1 MDGSWKILVVDDR
14 EDNLFAMESVLRPVG
29 RPIVCA
35 RSGDEALKTVL
46 RGGIA
51 VILLDVLMPRM
62 DGLEVVEY
70 LKRLDHTRSL
80 PVILVTGIGRDD
92 DLAARAYHLGVA
104 DFLVKPVEP
113 WAVRSKVRVLADL
126 YVENQLLRRRLDT
139 LGAPAPPLPTVPPQ
153 HRPPWRAV
161 RLRGDGIKGVTD
173 DRC

>member
-1 MDGSWKILVVDDR
+1 MDSSWKILVVDDR

-51 VILLDVLMPRM
+51 VILLDVLMPKM
-62 DGLEVVEY
+62 DGLEVVDY
-70 LKRLDHTRSL
+70 LKRLDHTRNL

-92 DLAARAYHLGVA
+92 DLAARAYRLGVA

-126 YVENQLLRRRLDT
+126 YVENQLLRRRLDS
-139 LGAPAPPLPTVPPQ
+139 LGAPMPPVPTVPPQ
-153 HRPPWRAV
+153 AHRPPWRAV
-161 RLRGDGIKGVTD
+161 RVTD
-173 DRC
+173 DRR

>member
-1 MDGSWKILVVDDR
+1 MDNSWKILVVDDR

-62 DGLEVVEY
+62 DGLEVVDY
-70 LKRLDHTRSL
+70 LKRLDHTRNL

-104 DFLVKPVEP
+104 DFLVKPVDQ

-126 YVENQLLRRRLDT
+126 YVENQLLRRRLDAQ
-139 LGAPAPPLPTVPPQ
+139 GAPLPPMPTVPTQ
-153 HRPPWRAV
+153 AHRPPWRAV
-161 RLRGDGIKGVTD
+161 RVKD
-173 DRC
+173 DSR